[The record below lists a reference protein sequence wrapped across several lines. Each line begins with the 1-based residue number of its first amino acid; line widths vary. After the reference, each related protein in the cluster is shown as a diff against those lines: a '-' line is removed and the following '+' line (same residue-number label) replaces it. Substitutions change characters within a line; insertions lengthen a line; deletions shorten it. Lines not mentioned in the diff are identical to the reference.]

1 VERAFG
7 AISTSGD
14 QSEDGNAN
22 NISQSFDQG
31 HAPNLPAKLSTKE
44 KLRQLQAMLQPL
56 ENDVDEASDE
66 HSEVDD
72 WDDSDGSSETKKEQK
87 EDENKQQP
95 AAISHTKTTQP
106 LPSATTRVSKPM
118 VEQNSNKTEPIINS
132 AQAKLAKELI
142 KLANTYRVPE
152 LTFTDQA
159 SRRRFNFQTWFNK
172 L

>member
-44 KLRQLQAMLQPL
+44 KLRQLQAMLQQL

-72 WDDSDGSSETKKEQK
+72 WDDSDGSPET
-87 EDENKQQP
+87 
-95 AAISHTKTTQP
+95 
-106 LPSATTRVSKPM
+106 
-118 VEQNSNKTEPIINS
+118 KTEPKEDGDKKPAAALNTGAPQSLPRTTTGAHNSIAEPKSDKAESAITS
-132 AQAKLAKELI
+132 AQAKLSKELI
-142 KLANTYRVPE
+142 KLATTYKIPE

-159 SRRRFNFQTWFNK
+159 NR
-172 L
+172 